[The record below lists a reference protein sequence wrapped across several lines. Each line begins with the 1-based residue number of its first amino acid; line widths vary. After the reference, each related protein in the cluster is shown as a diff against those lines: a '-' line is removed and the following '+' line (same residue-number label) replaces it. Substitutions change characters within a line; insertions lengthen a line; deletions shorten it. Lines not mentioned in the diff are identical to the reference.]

1 MVPEQV
7 ILADGRQVV
16 LIHFM
21 QDSRIVCMP
30 GLRLKDMGTQMER
43 QAPHMSSNHAGAV
56 TCPMCKK
63 SSVWQRAPNK

>member
-16 LIHFM
+16 LIHFFA
-21 QDSRIVCMP
+21 DGRIVCMP
-30 GLRLKDMGTQMER
+30 GLQLKDMAAQKER
-43 QAPHMSSNHAGAV
+43 QAPHMSSNNAAAV

-63 SSVWQRAPNK
+63 SSVWQGAPNK